1 MTINRQVKSTLAKL
15 LATENLTVEH
25 SNVRTASFDVQNR
38 VLSLPIWE
46 NVSDDV
52 YDLLVGH
59 EVGHAI
65 YTPNKW
71 GDDYGVPQSY
81 LNVVEDARIERLM
94 KVKYPGLS
102 KSFYRGYSEL
112 NSEDFFEI
120 EDIQLNNLSL
130 IDRINLYFKIGIHD
144 VSTLIPFIEEES
156 KFIKLIK
163 EAETFND
170 VVDICQKL
178 VEYVKNQQKE
188 QQKVDITPLDA
199 NQQGSGSSDSIEIE
213 MDKSEESNNDKSD
226 KSEETEESNDSLNNR
241 ETTDSD
247 NFMDLNDAFGQSS
260 TDDAWQ
266 RNQEKFVS
274 SGKKNY
280 LYITPPRVDW
290 ENHIIN
296 LEEFSSD
303 MDLIIDKLSKKTKI
317 DWAGNV
323 TNYGCNLL
331 SEWKTE
337 YNNFKNESNKS
348 VSFLIKEFEMKKK
361 ADEYNRSS
369 VSKTGVLDTNKLF
382 SYKWSDDIFKKT
394 SVIPTGK
401 NHGLIMYIDW
411 SGSMQDNL
419 QGTIRQLINLI
430 MFCKKTQIPYQVF
443 AFIDNNSTYFD
454 SFVKRDVHHEIS
466 VMSKYRLIEM
476 FNSSLNTQELEK
488 QIIRV
493 WNLVK
498 CITQSYSGDIFEH
511 SKYGLGSTP
520 LNDSIFAGIYLH
532 NKFKKR
538 FKVEKL
544 NTVFLTDGES
554 NSLYVTEKKID
565 QRTGEEYYRH
575 KSIMYYYDTVIC
587 FRDPKTGYMD
597 HDINFSTGWNESQ
610 YAVTT
615 RLIEYYKWMTGSTV
629 VGFRLSNNGS
639 SIISAVKNRED
650 ATVLQKSWKNNKFF
664 ATQSLGYD
672 ELYVIQIN
680 NDYMGKVSEINADHT
695 STANKLRNEFRKHVK
710 SKMFNKI
717 ILSKFVDQIA

>member
-25 SNVRTASFDVQNR
+25 TNVPTACFDVENR

-65 YTPNKW
+65 YTPNEW
-71 GDDYGVPQSY
+71 GDDHDIPQSY

-94 KVKYPGLS
+94 KIKYPGLT

-112 NSEDFFEI
+112 NKEDFFEI
-120 EDIQLNNLSL
+120 QDVELNKLSF
-130 IDRINLYFKIGIHD
+130 IDRINLFFKIGIHD
-144 VSTLIPFIEEES
+144 VGTLVPFSAEES
-156 KFIKLIK
+156 GYVSMVKGT
-163 EAETFND
+163 ETFSD
-170 VVDICQKL
+170 VVDVCKKIL
-178 VEYVKNQQKE
+178 EYLKNQQKE
-188 QQKVDITPLDA
+188 QQKIDITPVDS
-199 NQQGSGSSDSIEIE
+199 NQQGSGGTDTIEIE
-213 MDKSEESNNDKSD
+213 SVPPTDSEQENSD
-226 KSEETEESNDSLNNR
+226 NKQQTEESIDSLNNR
-241 ETTDSD
+241 ESSDSD
-247 NFMDLNDAFGQSS
+247 DLMDLDDFGQSS

-266 RNQEKFVS
+266 RNQRKFVS
-274 SGKKNY
+274 TENKKY
-280 LYITPPRVDW
+280 MYITPPNVNW
-290 ENHIIN
+290 KNHIIS

-303 MDLIIDKLSKKTKI
+303 MDMITNSIREKTRI
-317 DWAGNV
+317 NWDNTV
-323 TNYGCNLL
+323 SNYGAEMLTR
-331 SEWKTE
+331 WKSE
-337 YNNFKNESNKS
+337 YNDFKTESNKS

-361 ADEYNRSS
+361 ANEYNRSS

-411 SGSMQDNL
+411 SGSMDNNL
-419 QGTIRQLINLI
+419 EGTTKQLINLI
-430 MFCKKTQIPYQVF
+430 MFCKKVQIPYQVF
-443 AFIDNNSTYFD
+443 AFVDNSSNYYDT
-454 SFVKRDVHHEIS
+454 FVKRDVHHEIS
-466 VMSKYRLIEM
+466 VMNKFRLIEM

-498 CITQSYSGDIFEH
+498 CITNHGDIHEH
-511 SKYGLGSTP
+511 AKYELGSTP
-520 LNDSIFAGIYLH
+520 LNDSIFAAIYLH
-532 NKFKKR
+532 DNFKKR
-538 FKVEKL
+538 FQVEKL

-554 NSLYVTEKKID
+554 NSLYVTEKKTD
-565 QRTGEEYYRH
+565 SRTGDIYYSR
-575 KSIMYYYDTVIC
+575 KSINYFYDTVIC
-587 FRDPKTGYMD
+587 FKDPKTGYMD
-597 HDINFSTGWNESQ
+597 HNINSCNSYHGAM

-615 RLIEYYKWMTGSTV
+615 KLLEYYKWMTGSTV
-629 VGFRLSNNGS
+629 VGFRLSHGGGS
-639 SIISAVKNRED
+639 VISAVKEYGD
-650 ATVLQKSWKNNKFF
+650 TSDLQKSWKNNKFF
-664 ATQSLGYD
+664 VTPDLGYD

-680 NDYMGKVSEINADHT
+680 KDYMGKVAEINADHT